1 MDELLFLLI
10 NEGSSLG
17 TDRLIRFL
25 TKLINKVF
33 DFIYQYKSF
42 LKTLTKLYIFIFG
55 ILNIDF
61 PLNLLKDLLEIL
73 GL

>member
-1 MDELLFLLI
+1 M
-10 NEGSSLG
+10 
-17 TDRLIRFL
+17 DRLIRFL

-33 DFIYQYKSF
+33 DFIYQYKNF
-42 LKTLTKLYIFIFG
+42 LKTLTKLSIFIFG